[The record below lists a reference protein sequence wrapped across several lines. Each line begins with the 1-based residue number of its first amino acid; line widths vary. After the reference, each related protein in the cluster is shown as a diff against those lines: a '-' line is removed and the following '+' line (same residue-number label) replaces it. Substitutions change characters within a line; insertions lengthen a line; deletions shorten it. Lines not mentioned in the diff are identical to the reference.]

1 MWMDAAHRGSMAL
14 SQSPSEPGRNDMAQ
28 VQRWLAELHAAEGS
42 SAVEDALDRY
52 SLDPRRRVG
61 ALLGI
66 DLSHVVIR
74 RDSGADELLEGIGAK
89 GAAVG
94 DAVYLSSSLHGHSSW
109 ALEAHELAHMAQ
121 IGHASR
127 TAETI
132 EHVSQ
137 PDAAVEQNAETAA
150 EAITQFKPT
159 PAPAREPAA
168 ASMILRGK
176 GKIIGWVVKV
186 GERNLIKRTAI
197 HTEKE
202 AARLLAKGYNILVE
216 DGSRIARRI
225 AEKAWGKGAYR
236 ESGHIIQKSGKLG
249 KPHYHNPLTHRS
261 PLPLEKG
268 WHIFYS
274 ALPLILLSED
284 AEATAVYEDKY
295 PGQSI
300 AHYLTVTQ
308 YVGEDHWLSY
318 LDWVNPLELVA
329 IGGDIGRNLDRERTK
344 ELKALILALPGKNGG
359 VVHYILDPSG
369 QLTQVVAI
377 NSDGKERRLMPEEY
391 FQMLASASSATHAPS
406 PADGTKNAS
415 FAGVYDAEY
424 RIYYSKSG
432 TSVDRQT
439 QSFYLPKPEADRL
452 YKIGSY
458 YVNESTRVP
467 YAYVIVHPSHRQ
479 TLRQPGF
486 PLEGEMLSDFEQAQD
501 KAAFL
506 DGLLET
512 ALVYGIVRDFQK

>member
-1 MWMDAAHRGSMAL
+1 MWMDAAHRGSIAL
-14 SQSPSEPGRNDMAQ
+14 SQSPSEPVHGGMAQ
-28 VQRWLAELHAAEGS
+28 LQHWLAALYAAEGS
-42 SAVEDALDRY
+42 SAVKDALDRY

-66 DLSHVVIR
+66 DLSHVAIR
-74 RDSGADELLEGIGAK
+74 RDSGADELLEGIGAE

-94 DAVYLSSSLHGHSSW
+94 GAVYLRSSLHGQSSW

-121 IGHASR
+121 MGHASL
-127 TAETI
+127 APETI
-132 EHVSQ
+132 EQVSQ
-137 PDAAVEQNAETAA
+137 PGDAVEQNAETAA
-150 EAITQFKPT
+150 ESITQFKP
-159 PAPAREPAA
+159 APPPTRESAA
-168 ASMILRGK
+168 ASMMLRGK

-186 GERNLIKRTAI
+186 GERNLIKRAAI

-236 ESGHIIQKSGKLG
+236 ESGHVIQKSGKLG
-249 KPHYHNPLTHRS
+249 KPHYHNPLTHKS
-261 PLPLEKG
+261 PIPLEKG

-274 ALPLILLSED
+274 ALPLILLSEE
-284 AEATAVYEDKY
+284 AQATAVYEDKY

-329 IGGDIGRNLDRERTK
+329 IGGDIGRGLDRERTK
-344 ELKALILALPGKNGG
+344 ELEALILALPGKNGG
-359 VVHYILDPSG
+359 MVHYVLDPTG
-369 QLTQVVAI
+369 QLTRVVAI
-377 NSDGKERRLMPEEY
+377 SSDGKERRFTPDEY
-391 FQMLASASSATHAPS
+391 FQMLANASSASQATS
-406 PADGTKNAS
+406 TVDGTKNAN
-415 FAGVYDAEY
+415 FAGIFDAEY

-439 QSFYLPKPEADRL
+439 QSFYLPKQEAASL
-452 YKIGSY
+452 YKVGSY
-458 YVNESTRVP
+458 YVNESARIP
-467 YAYVIVHPSHRQ
+467 YAYVIAHPSHRQ
-479 TLRQPGF
+479 VLRQPGF
-486 PLEGEMLSDFEQAQD
+486 PLEGEMLSDFKQAQD
-501 KAAFL
+501 KEAFL